1 MALEVHGSAS
11 SPSHSAQPTNT
22 SRSPPLSPRSSSH
35 NPLNESAATTASPA
49 AATTAT
55 TTTRHPLFGSS
66 SNNDNK
72 SLSTLP
78 QRRDRSRDII
88 YKRSSSGRD
97 RSNTYESNQSSEF
110 SLRKRR
116 GENSNSSSTRNT
128 TSEDSPIATTDM
140 NLLLASLEKEAEV
153 LEDEA
158 EAVSSFCFV
167 VFLLLD
173 VWMFWERP
181 LRPLLMMKFL
191 PHFLPPDSS

>member
-1 MALEVHGSAS
+1 MALEVDGSTS

-22 SRSPPLSPRSSSH
+22 NRSPPLSPRSSSH
-35 NPLNESAATTASPA
+35 NPLNESAATTAASPAADNAA
-49 AATTAT
+49 AATTT
-55 TTTRHPLFGSS
+55 TTTRQPLFGSS

-116 GENSNSSSTRNT
+116 GENSNSSSTRNK

-140 NLLLASLEKEAEV
+140 NLLLASLEKETEV

-167 VFLLLD
+167 VIYCWVYGF
-173 VWMFWERP
+173 FWRDP
-181 LRPLLMMKFL
+181 SD
-191 PHFLPPDSS
+191 HC

>member
-11 SPSHSAQPTNT
+11 SPSHSARPTNT
-22 SRSPPLSPRSSSH
+22 NKSPPLSPTTSSH
-35 NPLNESAATTASPA
+35 YPLNESAATTASPA
-49 AATTAT
+49 ATAT
-55 TTTRHPLFGSS
+55 TTTRQPLLGSS
-66 SNNDNK
+66 SNNDDK
-72 SLSTLP
+72 PSSALP

-110 SLRKRR
+110 SLRMRR

-140 NLLLASLEKEAEV
+140 NLLLASLEKETEV

-167 VFLLLD
+167 VIYCWVYGF
-173 VWMFWERP
+173 FWRDP
-181 LRPLLMMKFL
+181 SD
-191 PHFLPPDSS
+191 HC